1 MADFVVLTLTVEL
14 YLPESGSLKAKRS
27 AVKRV
32 LEGAKRRW
40 SVSASEVGGLRS
52 WQRTVLAFA
61 TVSNSTSRAQD
72 LMDDLERWVWTTPD
86 AEVLQ
91 TERYWLDT
99 A

>member
-1 MADFVVLTLTVEL
+1 VADFVVLTLTVEL

-27 AVKRV
+27 SVKRV

-40 SVSASEVGGLRS
+40 SVSAAEVGGLRS

-61 TVSNSTSRAQD
+61 TVSNSASKAQD
-72 LMDDLERWVWTTPD
+72 VMDEVERWVWTTPD
-86 AEVLQ
+86 AEVLE
-91 TERYWLDT
+91 TRRYWLDT

>member
-1 MADFVVLTLTVEL
+1 VADFVVLTLTVEL

-27 AVKRV
+27 SIKRV

-40 SVSASEVGGLRS
+40 SVSAAEVGGLQS

-61 TVSNSTSRAQD
+61 TVSNSASNAQD
-72 LMDDLERWVWTTPD
+72 VMDDVERWVWTTPD

-91 TERYWLDT
+91 TQRYWLDT